1 MKKLPLLLFFAISA
15 FSSCKKSAPESTTL
29 SGKWQTVASAIST
42 GGGNTPWT
50 EIPVKERTTLTLNE
64 NGSVSGGGIYA
75 SYTVKDNTTLVFKTA
90 DNKEYPNFY
99 TLNTNELVL
108 NSLACIEGC
117 SIKYLRIK

>member
-1 MKKLPLLLFFAISA
+1 MTKLPLLVFFTIIA
-15 FSSCKKSAPESTTL
+15 FCSCKKSAAESTTL

-64 NGSVSGGGIYA
+64 NGTISGGGIYA
-75 SYTVKDNTTLVFKTA
+75 TYTVKNNNTLVFKTT
-90 DNKEYPNFY
+90 DNKEYSNFY
-99 TLNTNELVL
+99 TLNKNELIL
-108 NSLACIEGC
+108 NSTACIEGC